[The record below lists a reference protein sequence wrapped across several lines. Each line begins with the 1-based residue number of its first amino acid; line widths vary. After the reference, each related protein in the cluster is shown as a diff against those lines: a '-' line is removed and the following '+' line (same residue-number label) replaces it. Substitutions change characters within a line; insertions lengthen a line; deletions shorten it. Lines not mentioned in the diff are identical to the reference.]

1 MNDYIAITICVI
13 YLIGV
18 GYCSYRLSD
27 IKKQCNCFGRKS
39 QTNIQNDEYTL
50 V

>member
-1 MNDYIAITICVI
+1 MNDYIAVTICLV
-13 YLIGV
+13 YLIGI

-27 IKKQCNCFGRKS
+27 IKKKCNCFGRKS
-39 QTNIQNDEYTL
+39 SNIQNDEYTL